1 MVAMAV
7 PKGLRGVFEAMYDEL
22 VAMMA
27 GVTDVLTVKIILL
40 LSPSKSNRVRVQRSC
55 VAALEEGL

>member
-1 MVAMAV
+1 MAIL
-7 PKGLRGVFEAMYDEL
+7 KGLRGVFEAMYDER
-22 VAMMA
+22 VAMMT

-55 VAALEEGL
+55 VAALEEDL